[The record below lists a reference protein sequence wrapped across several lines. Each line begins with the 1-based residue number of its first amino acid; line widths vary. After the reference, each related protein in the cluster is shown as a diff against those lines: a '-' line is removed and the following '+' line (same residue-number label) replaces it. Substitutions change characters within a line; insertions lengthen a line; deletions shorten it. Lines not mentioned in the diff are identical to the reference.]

1 MSKFNKL
8 LDAKFTPPK
17 RWILDSS
24 LIFDSDKLSEKDR
37 TVLKEV
43 KAQVTRAGKVKA
55 PKGFKTDLASVPRL
69 AWAFIA
75 PFDIARS
82 AVIHDA
88 LYSAIRE
95 YREDNG
101 YHVGSGGT
109 GETQHSKF
117 ISSQAKTIA
126 DKVFLEAMLESD
138 PPIAKWKAYASYYS
152 VVLFGRWSIIPR
164 ETD

>member
-17 RWILDSS
+17 RWQLDSS
-24 LIFDSDKLSEKDR
+24 LIFDSDKLNEKDKA
-37 TVLKEV
+37 VLKKV
-43 KAQVTRAGKVKA
+43 KAKVTKAGKITA
-55 PKGFKTDLASVPRL
+55 PKGFKTDLASVPRI
-69 AWAFIA
+69 AWSIIA

-101 YHVGSGGT
+101 YHVGSGGSS
-109 GETQHSKF
+109 ETAESKKV
-117 ISSQAKTIA
+117 SSKAKKVA